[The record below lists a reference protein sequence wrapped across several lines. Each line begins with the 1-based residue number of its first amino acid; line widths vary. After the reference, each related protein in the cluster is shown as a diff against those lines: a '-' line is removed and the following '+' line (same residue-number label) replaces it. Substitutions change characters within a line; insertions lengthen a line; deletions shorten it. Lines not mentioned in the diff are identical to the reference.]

1 MFALHYF
8 VSPSPSSSLENYPLM
23 CSEYHLYLIILW
35 YDNNYVNHWIRLAL
49 TFLLSA
55 TQNFA
60 CSIITFGCFCN
71 VLVGVVSMIGAEAV
85 NHPNINKK
93 ELPWAASQLCN
104 YHLQGVLI
112 QWLSSYHQGPG
123 MFVFL
128 LYSSK
133 WLAKC
138 PKVLSLSL
146 LDDCLLQWSSAFPC
160 VRQNCERE
168 IPKDFV
174 KLLF

>member
-1 MFALHYF
+1 MFAIHHF
-8 VSPSPSSSLENYPLM
+8 VSPSPSSSLENYPLT

-49 TFLLSA
+49 TSLLSA

-60 CSIITFGCFCN
+60 SSIIIFGCFCN
-71 VLVGVVSMIGAEAV
+71 VLVSVVSIRVAEAV

-93 ELPWAASQLCN
+93 ELYWAASHLCN

-112 QWLSSYHQGPG
+112 QWFSSYHQGPG

-138 PKVLSLSL
+138 RKVLSLSP
-146 LDDCLLQWSSAFPC
+146 LDGYLPQWSSALPC
-160 VRQNCERE
+160 VHQDCERE
-168 IPKDFV
+168 IPKNWV
-174 KLLF
+174 